1 MKNFKQIWEY
11 INTPIEKE
19 QHKDNKKLIVELL
32 LKDKTIEETI
42 ILFNSIEAEVK
53 EHASKTFD
61 KKMKSIAAINN
72 FFNTEVKPFK
82 ERAEEIKERYNYKF
96 DKK

>member
-1 MKNFKQIWEY
+1 MKKLGQIWAY
-11 INTPIEKE
+11 LNTPTEKIE
-19 QHKDNKKLIVELL
+19 HKDSKKLIVELL

-61 KKMKSIAAINN
+61 KKMKSIEAINN
-72 FFNTEVKPFK
+72 FCNPEIKPFK
-82 ERAEEIKERYNYKF
+82 ERAQEIKEKYNYKF

>member
-1 MKNFKQIWEY
+1 MKKLSQVWEY
-11 INTPIEKE
+11 LNTPNEKME
-19 QHKDNKKLIVELL
+19 HKDSKKLIVELL

-72 FFNTEVKPFK
+72 FFNPEVKPFK
-82 ERAEEIKERYNYKF
+82 ERAEEIKEKYNYKF